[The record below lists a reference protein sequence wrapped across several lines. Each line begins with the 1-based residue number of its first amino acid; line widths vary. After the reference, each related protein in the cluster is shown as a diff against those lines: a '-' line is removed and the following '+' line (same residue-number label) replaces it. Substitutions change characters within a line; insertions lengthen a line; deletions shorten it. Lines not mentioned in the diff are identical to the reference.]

1 MGIWQ
6 LIVAVVKIIGYFFD
20 PNLRARREREKI
32 WEDFKVLQD
41 KYRQALAN
49 KKPQLAAQIG
59 KQMQDMRDEYE
70 FISVYEYGEKTKK
83 DGK

>member
-6 LIVAVVKIIGYFFD
+6 LIVSVVKIIGYFFD

-32 WEDFKVLQD
+32 WGEFKDLQD
-41 KYRQALAN
+41 QYRKALAN
-49 KKPQLAAQIG
+49 KKPRLAAQIG
-59 KQMQDMRDEYE
+59 KQMQDMRDEYK
-70 FISVYEYGEKTKK
+70 FISVYEYGTKTKK